1 MQPDRRP
8 KLPDENAR
16 HISGTLPAHPS
27 DDCDEIG
34 EPGEPP
40 FLAEPPPPPG
50 DDDYGAPAGARPDRV
65 REPSPPIRLDAVR
78 ALEERAKRE
87 TARKTLN
94 FFDSKDP
101 DHPVLHKI
109 DDALLVL
116 ASSKVKNASF
126 LGALRDE
133 FTHSS
138 FIQQAAAYPD
148 QGRLRQ
154 WVRAM
159 SVKGFKREPEMII
172 DAIEKE
178 RKRAAKVKADAVAVA
193 NPWPL
198 TRTGPHPD
206 VEKLFAK
213 NRYNEVKPVFVNA
226 KKILDH
232 DPRWKGRIRMNRM
245 GNLEVGGEKQEETFT
260 GELAEW
266 ISDNY
271 GVQFSPKEV
280 GEAIRCVAYSNTY
293 SPVEDFLNGLD
304 PWDGVPRFGQL
315 LTEVL
320 GCEPNA
326 LYEMYLRRMMTSA
339 VARALQPGCKV
350 DTVLILQGKQGAM
363 KSTFFEVLCGAQWF
377 GASAIQIDNKDAAI
391 TLRATWMY
399 EAAEM
404 ASLNKRTAD
413 DVKHFLS
420 LAEDLYRAP
429 YGTAANRHPRHFVM
443 VASTNQEEILSDPTG
458 SRRFWP
464 MNIPGDIDLSL
475 LRLLREQLWAEALV
489 LYRRVVEAKAH
500 GQQPDP
506 SCRWWFAADDESLR
520 ERDAAKFQETD
531 VWDELVEAWARDRA
545 PFSSR
550 ECLEKAIP
558 MAPQMMKQPETQRV
572 NRILRRL
579 GYDDKERATRGGTRL
594 WRRRAPTAP
603 TDFDAHQPSVGAQ

>member
-8 KLPDENAR
+8 KPPDENDR
-16 HISGTLPAHPS
+16 LRNGTLPAHPALDVEDYRPPGGVPI
-27 DDCDEIG
+27 DD
-34 EPGEPP
+34 EPP
-40 FLAEPPPPPG
+40 FPSDDDYAAPPGARIRPAPPPP
-50 DDDYGAPAGARPDRV
+50 V
-65 REPSPPIRLDAVR
+65 QLDPHIASR
-78 ALEERAKRE
+78 DMEERRIARE
-87 TARKTLN
+87 ALKFHYTAE
-94 FFDSKDP
+94 P
-101 DHPVLHKI
+101 DHPVLHQI

-116 ASSKVKNASF
+116 ASKRQKNASF
-126 LGALRDE
+126 FGGLRDE
-133 FTHSS
+133 FTHPS
-138 FIQQAAAYPD
+138 FIQKAAAFID
-148 QGRLRQ
+148 QPRLRE
-154 WVRAM
+154 WIRAM
-159 SVKGFKREPEMII
+159 SVNGFKREPEMII
-172 DAIEKE
+172 EAVEKE
-178 RKRAAKVKADAVAVA
+178 RKRTAKAKADAEAVSD
-193 NPWPL
+193 PWPV
-198 TRTGPHPD
+198 TRKGPYPI
-206 VEKLFAK
+206 VEAMFAK
-213 NRYNEVKPVFVNA
+213 NRYNEIKPVFVNA

-293 SPVEDFLNGLD
+293 SPVEDYLNGLE

-320 GCEPNA
+320 GCEPNG
-326 LYEMYLRRMMTSA
+326 LYETYLRRMMTSA

-363 KSTFFEVLCGAQWF
+363 KSTFFEVLCSTPWF
-377 GASAIQIDNKDAAI
+377 GASAIQIENKDAPI
-391 TLRATWMY
+391 NLRATWMY

-420 LAEDLYRAP
+420 LTEDLYRAP
-429 YGTAANRHPRHFVM
+429 YGTAATRHPRHFIM
-443 VASTNQEEILSDPTG
+443 VASTNQDEILSDPTG

-464 MNIPGDIDLSL
+464 MNVPGDIDLSL
-475 LRLLREQLWAEALV
+475 LRLLRDQLWAEALV
-489 LYRRVVEAKAH
+489 LYRRVVEAKAR

-506 SCRWWFAADDESLR
+506 SCRWWFAADDEALR
-520 ERDAAKFQETD
+520 EADAAKFEEKD
-531 VWDELVEAWARDRA
+531 VWDEIVEMWARDRP

-550 ECLEKAIP
+550 AVLEHAIN
-558 MAPQMMKQPETQRV
+558 MAPQNMKQPETQRV
-572 NRILRRL
+572 NKILRRL
-579 GYDDKERATRGGTRL
+579 GYDDKGPRDGRGGTRL

-603 TDFDAHQPSVGAQ
+603 TDFGMHQPPVGAQ